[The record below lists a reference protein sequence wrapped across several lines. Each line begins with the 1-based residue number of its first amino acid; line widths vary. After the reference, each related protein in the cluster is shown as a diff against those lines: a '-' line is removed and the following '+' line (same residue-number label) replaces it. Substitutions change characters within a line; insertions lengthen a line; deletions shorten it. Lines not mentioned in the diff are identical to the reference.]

1 MILKIFVMLFVI
13 SCMIIIKEIYKFT
26 ISLIKVERYTIS
38 NNEMIIFMVAFSYFL
53 TMLITGFSL

>member
-1 MILKIFVMLFVI
+1 MVLKIFVMLFII

-38 NNEMIIFMVAFSYFL
+38 NKEMIIFMIAFSYFL